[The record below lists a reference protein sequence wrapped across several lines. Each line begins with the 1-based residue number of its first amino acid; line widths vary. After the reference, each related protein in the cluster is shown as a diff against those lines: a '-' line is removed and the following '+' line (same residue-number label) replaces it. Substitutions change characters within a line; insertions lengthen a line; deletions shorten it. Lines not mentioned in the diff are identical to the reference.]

1 MLGGLNETKPG
12 LVGAVSVSRITSEQP
27 AKGRQESGEEGRRT
41 WGSWWVVRE
50 LWRALGSRKAVSGP
64 CSVSQTD
71 GSDAGQLSGLA
82 FFGGCVPALRQKWP
96 W

>member
-27 AKGRQESGEEGRRT
+27 AEGRRT

-82 FFGGCVPALRQKWP
+82 FFGGWVPALRQK
-96 W
+96 